1 MVKNKKLEKIS
12 NKELKAVKNFLIA
25 LDVLGIKSEDLQFL
39 VENKNKIIDTIN
51 NHTVTLENMEKSLNE
66 ERSKNNFHI

>member
-1 MVKNKKLEKIS
+1 MVKNKKLEEIS

-51 NHTVTLENMEKSLNE
+51 SHTVTLENMEKSLNE

>member
-1 MVKNKKLEKIS
+1 MEKNKKLEEIS

>member
-1 MVKNKKLEKIS
+1 MVKNKKLEEIS

>member
-1 MVKNKKLEKIS
+1 MVKNKKLEEIS

-25 LDVLGIKSEDLQFL
+25 LNVLGIKSEDLQFL

>member
-1 MVKNKKLEKIS
+1 MVKNKKLEEIS

-51 NHTVTLENMEKSLNE
+51 NHTVTLENMEKSLND

>member
-1 MVKNKKLEKIS
+1 MVKNKKLEEIS

-51 NHTVTLENMEKSLNE
+51 NHTVTLKNMEKSLNE

>member
-1 MVKNKKLEKIS
+1 MVKNKKVEEIS

>member
-1 MVKNKKLEKIS
+1 MVKKKKLEEIS

-25 LDVLGIKSEDLQFL
+25 LNVLGIKSEDLQFL